1 MDLKLKDEIT
11 KLLIA
16 NPGMSISELAK
27 KTKNYYSY
35 THKLVS
41 GMERQG
47 LVRIEKSAGS
57 KEFTKCWV
65 VDDYKSEWINSL
77 KTIIHSLNQDIEVK
91 AALLLLYMFALTS
104 VLSSDAS
111 NVSNESVLLATAVQS
126 DLAFRS
132 VDASLPLLDWG
143 LLVVILVPLFLVIW
157 FIRKGSVR
165 RRVHH

>member
-65 VDDYKSEWINSL
+65 VDDYKREWINSL
-77 KTIIHSLNQDIEVK
+77 KTIIHSLNQDIEVRFFHK
-91 AALLLLYMFALTS
+91 NK
-104 VLSSDAS
+104 SS
-111 NVSNESVLLATAVQS
+111 
-126 DLAFRS
+126 
-132 VDASLPLLDWG
+132 
-143 LLVVILVPLFLVIW
+143 ILW
-157 FIRKGSVR
+157 TQR
-165 RRVHH
+165 